1 MSRNAVDFGIGL
13 QELVRKF
20 SVGTYAVLAFVEET
34 EEDISSAYFGNVEDN
49 DVHKLQLLMRRMLGS
64 MIGMSIK
71 YLGLSPHAAVGMLR
85 ALLDEAAEDVVS
97 EHRAHGAAVGRAKKA
112 GIPSR
117 TGSGEA

>member
-1 MSRNAVDFGIGL
+1 MNRNAVEFGIGL
-13 QELVRKF
+13 QELVKKF
-20 SVGTYAVLAFVEET
+20 SVRTYAILAFVEET
-34 EEDISSAYFGNVEDN
+34 DEDISSAYFGYVEDN

-71 YLGLSPHAAVGMLR
+71 YLGLSPRAAVGMLQ
-85 ALLDEAAEDVVS
+85 ALLDEAAEDVVA
-97 EHRAHGAAVGRAKKA
+97 EHLEHSAAVGRAKKA